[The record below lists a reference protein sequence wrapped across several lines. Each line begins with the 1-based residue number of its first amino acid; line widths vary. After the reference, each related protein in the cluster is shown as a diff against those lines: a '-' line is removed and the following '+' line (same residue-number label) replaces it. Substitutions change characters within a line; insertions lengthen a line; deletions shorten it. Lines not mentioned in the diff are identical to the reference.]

1 MFGTLLIVVSGVGYK
16 LIYRTKLRD
25 LATVDLQTG
34 RRPLS
39 VEEIVELD
47 QYAQSSVWRRFYSFI
62 QLW

>member
-1 MFGTLLIVVSGVGYK
+1 MFGTLLILASGIGYK

-25 LATVDLQTG
+25 PATVDLRTG

-47 QYAQSSVWRRFYSFI
+47 KYGQSSVWRRFYSFV